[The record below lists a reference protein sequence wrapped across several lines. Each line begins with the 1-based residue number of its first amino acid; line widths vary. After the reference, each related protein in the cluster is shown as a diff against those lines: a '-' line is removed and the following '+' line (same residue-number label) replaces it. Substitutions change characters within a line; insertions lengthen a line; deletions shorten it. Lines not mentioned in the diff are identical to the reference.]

1 MTDTDA
7 IEKML
12 YTPTEAAKALG
23 ISRSTVYVLI
33 ASGEVPSVRI
43 GSCRRVPVDGLRRYV
58 AKLAKERAEARP
70 AKQPVQPH
78 LLELT

>member
-1 MTDTDA
+1 
-7 IEKML
+7 
-12 YTPTEAAKALG
+12 
-23 ISRSTVYVLI
+23 VLI

>member
-58 AKLAKERAEARP
+58 ARLAKKDGAAPP
-70 AKQPVQPH
+70 AAVQTSPQ
-78 LLELT
+78 LWT

>member
-58 AKLAKERAEARP
+58 AKLAKKDGAAPP
-70 AKQPVQPH
+70 AAAHTSP
-78 LLELT
+78 

>member
-1 MTDTDA
+1 MTHTDA

-33 ASGEVPSVRI
+33 ANGEVPSVRI

-58 AKLAKERAEARP
+58 AKLAKKDTAAP
-70 AKQPVQPH
+70 QAAVQVSPQ
-78 LLELT
+78 LWS

>member
-23 ISRSTVYVLI
+23 VSRSTVYVLI
-33 ASGEVPSVRI
+33 ANGEVPSVRI

-58 AKLAKERAEARP
+58 AKLAKKDAAAP
-70 AKQPVQPH
+70 QAAVQVSPH
-78 LLELT
+78 LWP